1 MAMLEEVA
9 DGLAK
14 RCAELI
20 DKTGDETLEKAVADA
35 IGASSPT
42 LEEAFATAMRIRR
55 AERRGHTAL
64 DKVAA
69 ELGEEEE
76 ASIELPPPE
85 DFYT

>member
-14 RCAELI
+14 RTTELI
-20 DKTGDETLEKAVADA
+20 DKTGDDKLEKLVADA

-55 AERRGHTAL
+55 AEKRGHNAL

-69 ELGEEEE
+69 ELGETE
-76 ASIELPPPE
+76 AIELPPPE

>member
-9 DGLAK
+9 DELAK
-14 RCAELI
+14 RTAELV
-20 DKTGDETLEKAVADA
+20 DKTGDEKLEQMVADA

-55 AERRGHTAL
+55 AERRGQNVL

-69 ELGEEEE
+69 ELGESG
-76 ASIELPPPE
+76 AIELPPPE